1 MKKKWIH
8 GECQYVVD
16 TSKILKIMK
25 LTWLLLFAALMQV
38 AGANYAQ
45 TTKLNLAGKNLTLE
59 EVFEKIEAQ
68 SEFSI
73 FYNLQQVDLSKRIDA
88 SFEGEVVDKVLA
100 SVLEGTDLTYSVNN
114 RLIVVHKKN
123 VETGLAPSIQQSALA
138 GKVTDR
144 SGSGLPGVTVVI
156 KGTTTGTVTDI
167 NGNFS
172 LTNVPQTARLIF
184 SFIGMK
190 S

>member
-1 MKKKWIH
+1 
-8 GECQYVVD
+8 
-16 TSKILKIMK
+16 MK